1 MSYLVGSRRWLGRVL
16 DRTAKILL
24 RFRLF
29 RGPARYL
36 ANSRFAWS
44 VVSRID
50 RVRGVRAKSRLL
62 SSDRSRLPSHIS
74 IIMDGNRRFA
84 WSNSMNTVH
93 GHSAGKEK
101 LKQVMRWV
109 LDLDVPYLTVY
120 ALSSEN
126 ISNRP
131 EDEID
136 VLYDLYIEGLNEIA
150 HDPLIHENRV
160 RVNVVGR
167 LDLLPAKVREAIEVA
182 EMATQSYKRF
192 TFTICLAYG
201 GREEIID
208 AVKSLAREHAEG
220 GLELDSIDVN
230 AISSRLYTS
239 SLPDP
244 DLVIR
249 TSGEERISNFLL
261 WQIAY
266 SEFYFTDVHWPSFT
280 RQDLYWA
287 IEDYVSRG
295 RRYGS

>member
-1 MSYLVGSRRWLGRVL
+1 MSYLVGRRRWLGRVL

-24 RFRLF
+24 GFRLF

-44 VVSRID
+44 IVSRID
-50 RVRGVRAKSRLL
+50 RVRGVRAKSRLI
-62 SSDRSRLPSHIS
+62 SFDRSRLPSHIS

-84 WSNSMNTVH
+84 WSNSLNTVH

-120 ALSSEN
+120 ALSNEN

-150 HDPLIHENRV
+150 LDPLIHENRV

-182 EMATQSYKRF
+182 EKATKSYERF

-208 AVKSLAREHAEG
+208 AVKSLAKEHADG
-220 GLELDSIDVN
+220 RLGLDSIDVN

>member
-1 MSYLVGSRRWLGRVL
+1 MVGSRRWLGRVL

-36 ANSRFAWS
+36 ANSRVAWS
-44 VVSRID
+44 IVSRID

-93 GHSAGKEK
+93 GHTAGKEK

-150 HDPLIHENRV
+150 LDPLIHENRV

-167 LDLLPAKVREAIEVA
+167 LELLPSKVREAIEVA
-182 EMATQSYKRF
+182 EMATQSYERF

-208 AVKSLAREHAEG
+208 AVKSLAKEHADG
-220 GLELDSIDVN
+220 GLGLDSIDVN

>member
-1 MSYLVGSRRWLGRVL
+1 MVVKRGWLGRAL

-24 RFRLF
+24 GFRIV
-29 RGPARYL
+29 RAPARAL
-36 ANSRFAWS
+36 ANSRIAWS
-44 VVSRID
+44 IVSRID
-50 RVRGVRAKSRLL
+50 RVRGLRAKSRLL
-62 SSDRSRLPSHIS
+62 SIDQSRLPNHIS

-84 WSNSMNTVH
+84 WANSMDSVH

-126 ISNRP
+126 MASRA
-131 EDEID
+131 EGEIE
-136 VLYDLYIEGLNEIA
+136 VLYDLYVEGLNEISV
-150 HDPLIHENRV
+150 DPLIHENEV
-160 RVNVVGR
+160 RVKVVGR
-167 LDLLPAKVREAIEVA
+167 LDLLPERVRRAIDTA
-182 EMATQSYKRF
+182 EESTEGYDRF

-201 GREEIID
+201 GREEIVD
-208 AVKSLAREHAEG
+208 AVKRLAREYADG
-220 GLELDSIDVN
+220 ELDLGSIDAG

-239 SLPDP
+239 ELPDP

-249 TSGEERISNFLL
+249 TSGEERLSNFLL

-266 SEFYFTDVHWPSFT
+266 SEFYFTDVHWPSFS

-295 RRYGS
+295 RRFGS

>member
-1 MSYLVGSRRWLGRVL
+1 MVGRRRWLGRVL

-24 RFRLF
+24 GFRLF

-44 VVSRID
+44 IVSRID
-50 RVRGVRAKSRLL
+50 RVRGVRAKSRLI
-62 SSDRSRLPSHIS
+62 SFDRSRLPSHIS

-84 WSNSMNTVH
+84 WSNSLNTVH

-120 ALSSEN
+120 ALSNEN

-150 HDPLIHENRV
+150 LDPLIHENRV

-182 EMATQSYKRF
+182 EKATKSYERF

-208 AVKSLAREHAEG
+208 AVKSLAKEHADG
-220 GLELDSIDVN
+220 RLGLDSIDVN

>member
-1 MSYLVGSRRWLGRVL
+1 MVGRRHWIGRAL

-24 RFRLF
+24 GFGLF

-44 VVSRID
+44 IVSRID

-62 SSDRSRLPSHIS
+62 SLDRSRLPSHIS
-74 IIMDGNRRFA
+74 IIMDGHRRFA

-131 EDEID
+131 KDEID

-150 HDPLIHENRV
+150 LDPLIHENRV

-167 LDLLPAKVREAIEVA
+167 LDLLPKKVREAIDLA
-182 EMATQSYKRF
+182 EMATQSYERF

-208 AVKSLAREHAEG
+208 AVKSLASEHADG
-220 GLELDSIDVN
+220 RIGLDSIDVN

-266 SEFYFTDVHWPSFT
+266 SEFYFTDVHWPSFS

>member
-1 MSYLVGSRRWLGRVL
+1 M

-24 RFRLF
+24 GFRLF
-29 RGPARYL
+29 KGPARYL

-44 VVSRID
+44 IVSRID
-50 RVRGVRAKSRLL
+50 RIRGVRAKSRLL
-62 SSDRSRLPSHIS
+62 SFDRSRLPSHIS

-84 WSNSMNTVH
+84 WSNSLNTVH

-150 HDPLIHENRV
+150 LDPLIHENRV

-167 LDLLPAKVREAIEVA
+167 LELLPSKVREAIEVA
-182 EMATQSYKRF
+182 EMATQSYERF

-208 AVKSLAREHAEG
+208 AVKSLAKEHADG
-220 GLELDSIDVN
+220 GLGLDSIDVN

>member
-1 MSYLVGSRRWLGRVL
+1 
-16 DRTAKILL
+16 
-24 RFRLF
+24 
-29 RGPARYL
+29 
-36 ANSRFAWS
+36 
-44 VVSRID
+44 
-50 RVRGVRAKSRLL
+50 
-62 SSDRSRLPSHIS
+62 
-74 IIMDGNRRFA
+74 MDGNRRFA
-84 WSNSMNTVH
+84 WSNSLNTVH

-120 ALSSEN
+120 ALSNEN

-150 HDPLIHENRV
+150 LDPLIHENRV

-182 EMATQSYKRF
+182 EKATKSYERF

-208 AVKSLAREHAEG
+208 AVKSLAKEHADG
-220 GLELDSIDVN
+220 RLGLDSIDVN